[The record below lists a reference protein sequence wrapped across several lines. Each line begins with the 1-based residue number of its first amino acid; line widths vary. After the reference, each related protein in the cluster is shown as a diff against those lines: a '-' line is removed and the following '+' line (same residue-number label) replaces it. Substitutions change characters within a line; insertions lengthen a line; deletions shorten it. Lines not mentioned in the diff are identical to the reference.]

1 MSTNKLIAKSEPTPS
16 DAALPRGDGAPPK
29 AAAPAPEMAHGVVAG
44 QVEHGGHHR
53 VRGQARPLFEPAIVR
68 RAIVD
73 SFRKLD
79 PRHQVRNPVMFVV
92 EVGSVLTTALWI
104 QALVGKGEEP
114 AGFILAVSL
123 WLWFTVLFANFAEA
137 MAEGRG
143 KAQADSLRKARKDIH
158 AKQISEPRRDAAPS
172 PVLASQLRKGDL
184 VLVEAGDTIP
194 ADGEIVEG
202 VASVDESAITGES
215 APVIRE
221 SGGDRS
227 AVTGGTRVLS
237 DWLILEVTTNP
248 GETFL
253 DRMIAMV
260 EGAKRQKTPNE
271 IALDILLAALTIIFL
286 LATVTLLP
294 FSIFAVHAGHQGS
307 PVTITVLVALLVCL
321 IPTTI
326 GGLLSA
332 IGIAGMDRMIQAN
345 IIATS
350 GRAVEAAGD
359 VDVLLLDKTGTI
371 TLGNRQA
378 TAFLPA
384 PGVEKEALAD
394 AAQLSSLSD
403 ETPEGRSIVVLAK
416 EQYGIRERDVHA
428 IHATFIPFTAQ
439 TRMSGVDLAGREI
452 RKGAADAIE
461 AYVKSKGASF
471 PAEVRASVEAIAKKG
486 GTPLV
491 VAEGPRV
498 LGVVQLKD
506 IVKGGIK
513 ERFAELRRM
522 GIKTVMITGDNPL
535 TAAAI
540 AAEAGV
546 DDYLAQATPETKLS
560 LIREH
565 QKGGRLVA
573 MTGDGTNDAPA
584 LAQADVAVAMNT
596 GTQAAKE
603 AGNMVDLDSNPTKLI
618 EVVEIGKQLLMT
630 RGALTTF
637 SIANDVAKYFAII
650 PAAFATTYLK
660 ANGHPALEALN
671 VMGLATPQSAILSAV
686 IFNALVIVFL
696 IPLALRGIKYRAVG
710 ASRLLRDHLL
720 IYGLG
725 GVAVPFV
732 GIKLID
738 LLLVVLHLA

>member
-1 MSTNKLIAKSEPTPS
+1 MSTQTTSLFDQAILSR
-16 DAALPRGDGAPPK
+16 AALDS
-29 AAAPAPEMAHGVVAG
+29 VA
-44 QVEHGGHHR
+44 
-53 VRGQARPLFEPAIVR
+53 
-68 RAIVD
+68 
-73 SFRKLD
+73 KLD
-79 PRHQVRNPVMFVV
+79 PRLQVKNPVMFVV
-92 EVGSVLTTALWI
+92 FIGAAVTS
-104 QALVGKGEEP
+104 ALVFVGEP
-114 AGFILAVSL
+114 GITRAFIVAVSV

-137 MAEGRG
+137 VAEGRG
-143 KAQADSLRKARKDIH
+143 KAQADTLRKARKDTP
-158 AKQISEPRRDAAPS
+158 AKKLDQPRYGADAQVVSANT
-172 PVLASQLRKGDL
+172 LRRGDV
-184 VLVEAGDTIP
+184 VLVEAGEDIP
-194 ADGEIVEG
+194 IDGEAIEG

-237 DWLILEVTTNP
+237 DWLVIRITVNP

-271 IALDILLAALTIIFL
+271 IALSILLAGFTIIFL
-286 LATVTLLP
+286 LACATLLP
-294 FSIFAVHAGHQGS
+294 FSIYSVRQAGQGT
-307 PVTITVLVALLVCL
+307 PITVTVLLALLVCL

-332 IGIAGMDRMIQAN
+332 IGIAGMDRMIRQN
-345 IIATS
+345 VIAMS

-378 TAFLPA
+378 VAFYPA
-384 PGVEKEALAD
+384 PGLDERTLAD
-394 AAQLSSLSD
+394 AAQLSSIAD

-416 EQYGIRERDVHA
+416 DRHGIRERAVHEML
-428 IHATFIPFTAQ
+428 ATFVPFTAQ
-439 TRMSGVDLAGREI
+439 SRMSGVDLAGDAGQWSHKSI
-452 RKGAADAIE
+452 RKGASDS
-461 AYVKSKGASF
+461 VQ
-471 PAEVRASVEAIAKKG
+471 RHVEALGGRFPQETRSTVDEISRKG

-491 VAEGPRV
+491 VAAGPEV
-498 LGVVQLKD
+498 LGAIELKD
-506 IVKGGIK
+506 IVKGGMK
-513 ERFAELRRM
+513 ERFAQLRRI

-546 DDYLAQATPETKLS
+546 DDFLAQATPEMKLM
-560 LIREH
+560 LIREY
-565 QKGGRLVA
+565 QRGGRLVA

-618 EVVEIGKQLLMT
+618 EIVETGKQLLMT

-637 SIANDVAKYFAII
+637 SLANDVSKYFAII
-650 PAAFATTYLK
+650 PAAFVGTY
-660 ANGHPALEALN
+660 PVLEKLN
-671 VMGLATPQSAILSAV
+671 IMQLATPQSAIMSAV
-686 IFNALVIVFL
+686 IFNALIIVAL
-696 IPLALRGIKYRAVG
+696 IPLALKGVAYKPAPAAV
-710 ASRLLRDHLL
+710 LLRRNLL
-720 IYGLG
+720 IYGVG
-725 GVAVPFV
+725 GFIVPFL
-732 GIKLID
+732 GIKAID
-738 LLLVVLHLA
+738 LILVACHLA